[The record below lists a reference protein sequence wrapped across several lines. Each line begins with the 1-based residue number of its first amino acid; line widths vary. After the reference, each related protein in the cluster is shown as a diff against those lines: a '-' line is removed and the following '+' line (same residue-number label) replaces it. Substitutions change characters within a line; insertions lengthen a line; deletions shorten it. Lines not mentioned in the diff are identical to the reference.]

1 MLFPDIIQSVGRT
14 PMVELRRLDTAGAR
28 LFVKMESR
36 NPCGSVKDRVGVALI
51 EDAERRGVLTRGA
64 KLVEPTSGNTGIAL
78 AFVAAAKG
86 YALTLVM
93 PERISQER
101 VALLRMLGAE
111 IVFTPGSLMREAVV
125 KAEELVA
132 ATPGTVMLQQFK
144 NPANPEVHRRTTAEE
159 IWADSGGEVD
169 AFVSGVGTGGTITGV
184 GEVLKARRPGC
195 RVVAVEPAGAAVL
208 SGRAAGAHHLPGLGA
223 GFVPEIL
230 NRSVIDEVVAVTEE
244 QAVRAELELAR
255 KEGIAAGMSSGAALH
270 AALVVA
276 KRPEMSGKRIV
287 VILPDGGERYATN
300 AVFAD
305 IARKVGSGAR

>member
-1 MLFPDIIQSVGRT
+1 M
-14 PMVELRRLDTAGAR
+14 
-28 LFVKMESR
+28 
-36 NPCGSVKDRVGVALI
+36 
-51 EDAERRGVLTRGA
+51 
-64 KLVEPTSGNTGIAL
+64 VEPTSGNTGIAL

-93 PERISQER
+93 PEHISQER

-111 IVFTPGSLMREAVV
+111 IVFTPGSLMREAVA

-132 ATPGTVMLQQFK
+132 AKPGAVMLQQLK

-159 IWADSGGEVD
+159 IWSDLGGEVD

-184 GEVLKARRPGC
+184 GEVLKARRPTC

-208 SGRAAGAHHLPGLGA
+208 SGRPRGPHHLPGLGA

-230 NRSVIDEVVAVTEE
+230 NRAVIDEVVAVTEE
-244 QAVRAELELAR
+244 QAVRAQLQLAR

-270 AALVVA
+270 AALAVA
-276 KRPEMSGKRIV
+276 ERDGDAGKKIV

-300 AVFAD
+300 AVFTRSRAGG
-305 IARKVGSGAR
+305 RGPR